1 MQIFDNEGVV
11 ALLVCILLEV
21 AAFAW
26 VRAANAPRQLIF
38 AYFMDFPADIQ
49 IRILELLDFDTVCH
63 VYAAYSGHPSF
74 EVFRRGTAS
83 HFRRLMMNVTL
94 EYVVKGDHTKIDLKT
109 LSFLPPCHAH
119 IKTSVGMWELTKK
132 WILVMEFRLLEITVD
147 NEHPAHEVFDLK
159 GLEVKPFAINFE
171 GIRDLDS
178 ANIPDSVAEL
188 QITECTLKGGILDIG
203 ALAALLIILIVDSTE
218 VNHFPCA
225 SLLLNLQHYTG
236 NYVAGLPWSQLKTV
250 VVDRIP
256 DGTRCDLLEEAT
268 FTQPFNSTF
277 ENHNYPRLTSV
288 LLVPEQTGDIT
299 ELFSPDQLI
308 RLKKFKG
315 ENVVLNDLTLLPNVE
330 ILHVKYYQTL
340 TRHTPLSPHLV
351 ELKIVSDSPV
361 EGISDQLTVFEYVNR
376 SRGRDVIV
384 DSTTLKRLLV
394 EGAFR
399 LTVECPHLED
409 LALEHVLCDVVLNTP
424 TVRKLSLG
432 GSYLPLLNLPNL
444 RQLHIMQQVHGVT
457 HVVFNHHL
465 ESVTLQGML
474 LGKVSFSA
482 DKVSLKFCEFTQTPS
497 IDAISLET
505 YRLLQSGD
513 GVSCREL
520 VCKAIERIPRMVEK
534 LSIVGGNHIA
544 ADSLIGCDNLKALS
558 VESFDHQYGQARLD
572 IPESVEKLCLYFGNE
587 MKVNVRAQ
595 QLKWYQL
602 CGTYHEYI
610 ATGMLADLAVPVGPY
625 LVCKPEML
633 PPEQPPHRQ

>member
-1 MQIFDNEGVV
+1 MEGSSRDNPPGVDPMAGKQRMGRLPQRRLTTVLSLPATGSSAERTPPTINVSRNPARDREPSLGASTAPPARATTNDAGVAAVAPTQLAEGKPFVLERLPKDV
-11 ALLVCILLEV
+11 QDEVLLHLDVLSMRRLYRIANDKCLLE
-21 AAFAW
+21 AIG
-26 VRAANAPRQLIF
+26 NHLKK
-38 AYFMDFPADIQ
+38 Y
-49 IRILELLDFDTVCH
+49 TV
-63 VYAAYSGHPSF
+63 
-74 EVFRRGTAS
+74 EVTPE
-83 HFRRLMMNVTL
+83 H
-94 EYVVKGDHTKIDLKT
+94 VVKDDCTKIDLKT
-109 LSFLPPCHAH
+109 LSLLLPCKVH
-119 IKTSVGMWELTKK
+119 IKTSVGMWEFTKK
-132 WILVMEFRLLEITVD
+132 WILLLKFNLLEITVY
-147 NEHPAHEVFDLK
+147 NKPPFSHRVFDLK
-159 GLEVKPFAINFE
+159 GLEGNPVVMHLE
-171 GIRDLDS
+171 GIENLATAD
-178 ANIPDSVAEL
+178 IPKSVENL
-188 QITECTLKGGILDIG
+188 EIIKCTLKGGILDIG
-203 ALAALLIILIVDSTE
+203 ALAALLTTLSVEIPLDFA
-218 VNHFPCA
+218 FPCA
-225 SLLLNLQHYTG
+225 SLLLSLQHYTG
-236 NYVAGLPWSQLKTV
+236 KYVAGLPWSQLKTV

-497 IDAISLET
+497 D
-505 YRLLQSGD
+505 R
-513 GVSCREL
+513 
-520 VCKAIERIPRMVEK
+520 K
-534 LSIVGGNHIA
+534 
-544 ADSLIGCDNLKALS
+544 S
-558 VESFDHQYGQARLD
+558 V
-572 IPESVEKLCLYFGNE
+572 V
-587 MKVNVRAQ
+587 
-595 QLKWYQL
+595 
-602 CGTYHEYI
+602 
-610 ATGMLADLAVPVGPY
+610 
-625 LVCKPEML
+625 
-633 PPEQPPHRQ
+633 